1 MCFFTPPQAARP
13 PSPTAKDGTVNDPLI
28 SVIVPVYQMESY
40 LAECVDSILAQSYPH
55 FQLLLIDDGSTD
67 RSGAMCDEYAARD
80 SRIQV
85 IHQPNKGLSGA
96 RNTGLAHAGGE
107 YIAHIDADDS
117 VEKDYLET
125 LLELCL
131 RHGVSISCCN
141 HLICHEGGRQK
152 TRFPAEGEEKLLTR
166 QEACEGVL
174 YHGIPDVSTWGKLM
188 HRSVCEGLTYPE
200 GRVYED
206 SARIAETLLRT
217 DRIAFTPRPLY
228 RYRIRRD
235 SISRAV
241 FNESKMDFIT
251 AVEHMTGLLETA
263 YPELAPGCLR
273 RRTHALLSVRRYF
286 VDCPNELKPRRRELE
301 AAVRKDGPSVL
312 KDPKAPIRDKIAIL
326 AVLCGPWVYDALWKL
341 LSRF

>member
-1 MCFFTPPQAARP
+1 MD
-13 PSPTAKDGTVNDPLI
+13 SKLI

-55 FQLLLIDDGSTD
+55 FQLLLVDDGSLD

-85 IHQPNKGLSGA
+85 IHQANKGLSGA
-96 RNTGLAHAGGE
+96 RNTGLAHAKGE

-117 VEKDYLET
+117 VLPDYLET
-125 LLELCL
+125 LLRLCE
-131 RHGVSISCCN
+131 RHQVNISCCN
-141 HLICHEGGRQK
+141 HLICQEGGREK
-152 TRFPAEGEEKLLTR
+152 PRFLAEGEDKLLTR
-166 QEACEGVL
+166 REACEGVL

-188 HRSVCEGLTYPE
+188 HRTVCEGLTYPE

-206 SARIAETLLRT
+206 SARIAETLLAVEK
-217 DRIAFTPRPLY
+217 IAFTPRPLY

-241 FNESKMDFIT
+241 FNESKLDFIT
-251 AVEHMTGLLETA
+251 AVEHMTGLLEST
-263 YPELAPGCLR
+263 YPDLKDGCLR
-273 RRTHALLSVRRYF
+273 RRVHSLLSVRRYF
-286 VDCPNELKPRRRELE
+286 VDCPKALKPRRKELE
-301 AAVRKDGPSVL
+301 KRIRTEGRPVLQDG
-312 KDPKAPIRDKIAIL
+312 KAPLRDKVAIL
-326 AVLCGPWVYDALWKL
+326 SVMLGPWVYDALWKL